1 MSNVNNS
8 QNASS
13 VLSQYSIQKQ
23 QTATGGSGSAAGAA
37 GSNSLGQTQFMDLML
52 AQLKNQSPLN
62 PQDSTQFLSQLAQF
76 SSLEQMQNLNKS
88 VNDFATQYR
97 STQALQ
103 ASAMVGRSVLV
114 PSSQANLGPGGSVA
128 GYVNLSQ
135 STGDLAVSVLDGA
148 GQVVRRIDLGQQAA
162 GQVAF
167 QWDGKDA
174 GGNLLPPGSYTLQ
187 AQSLTSN
194 GTQQEQTLVNAN
206 VNSVSLGQGGSITLN
221 LAGMGSIPLNQVQE
235 IN

>member
-1 MSNVNNS
+1 MSNINNS

-23 QTATGGSGSAAGAA
+23 QSTNGGSGSASGAT

-114 PSSQANLGPGGSVA
+114 PSAQANLGASGSVA

-135 STGDLAVSVLDGA
+135 STGDLQVSVLDAA
-148 GQVVRRIDLGQQAA
+148 GQVVRRLDLGQQAA

-174 GGNLLPPGSYTLQ
+174 AGNILPPGSYTLQ
-187 AQSLTSN
+187 AQSATNN

-206 VNSVSLGQGGSITLN
+206 VNSVSLGQDGSITLN
-221 LAGMGSIPLNQVQE
+221 LAGMGSIPLNQVRE